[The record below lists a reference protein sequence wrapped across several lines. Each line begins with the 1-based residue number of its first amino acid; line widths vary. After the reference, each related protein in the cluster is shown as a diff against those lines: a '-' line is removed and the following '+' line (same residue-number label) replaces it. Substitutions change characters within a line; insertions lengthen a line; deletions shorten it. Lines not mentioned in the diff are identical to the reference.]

1 MKRTIAVFLMVLML
15 LTSLSTVSL
24 AEDAKRDNVVI
35 RVESP
40 WSTFNP
46 LDASLYVEFYELNQM
61 YETLVWVNDDGE
73 IVPVLAEGWTVNDA
87 GN

>member
-24 AEDAKRDNVVI
+24 AEDAKRDDVVI

-46 LDASLYVEFYELNQM
+46 LDSSLYFSAFSH
-61 YETLVWVNDDGE
+61 TFGD
-73 IVPVLAEGWTVNDA
+73 EG
-87 GN
+87 

>member
-24 AEDAKRDNVVI
+24 AEDAKRDDVVI

-46 LDASLYVEFYELNQM
+46 LDSSL
-61 YETLVWVNDDGE
+61 
-73 IVPVLAEGWTVNDA
+73 
-87 GN
+87 